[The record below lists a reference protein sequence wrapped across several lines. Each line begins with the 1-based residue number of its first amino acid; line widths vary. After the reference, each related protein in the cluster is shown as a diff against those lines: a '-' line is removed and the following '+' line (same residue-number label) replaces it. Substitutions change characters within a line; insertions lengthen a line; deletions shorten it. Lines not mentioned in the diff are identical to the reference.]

1 MTTTVCATSIVAT
14 GSKAARRSPKAT
26 TAGLRSSPGRVP
38 VTALN
43 RRSPG
48 RRRQK
53 RLDFMK
59 IMVVTDA
66 WHPQV
71 NGVVRTLGHVAREA
85 TSHGIELEF
94 ISPDQFRTLPMPSY
108 PEIRLALATAGNIE
122 RRLER

>member
-38 VTALN
+38 ITARK
-43 RRSPG
+43 RRSPS

-85 TSHGIELEF
+85 KSHGVEPELS
-94 ISPDQFRTLPMPSY
+94 SPDEVRTPATHSY
-108 PEIRLALATAGNIE
+108 PAL
-122 RRLER
+122 RHVW